1 MVGMIKITGVSNVI
15 GRLIKTTQVY
25 ERDVPRKLGKGG
37 AYLQRESM
45 KICPVDKNN
54 LKPGA
59 FTRNIGGGGFKTDV
73 IVGYVAEYA
82 VYVHE
87 NMEARHK
94 AGTESKFL
102 EKPAKEKRKEILE
115 IIAKG

>member
-15 GRLIKTTQVY
+15 GRLIKTTQAY
-25 ERDVPRKLGKGG
+25 EKDVPRKLLKGG
-37 AYLQRESM
+37 LFLQRKSQLIVPIDE
-45 KICPVDKNN
+45 DN
-54 LKPGA
+54 LRPGA
-59 FTRNIGGGGFKTDV
+59 FTRNIGGGGFKADV

-94 AGTESKFL
+94 PGKEAKFL